1 MKMKCLSIIFVIIL
15 SFSKHSMVA
24 QDNYLELRELIQK
37 EKIDSLKI
45 KIGQT
50 YLDDAIHKSDTINIS
65 NAYFQLFRT
74 RPKDNVAYIDSIIAI
89 TKSKNYFRYPALGYL
104 YKGNIKFE
112 LGSYIEALEFYV
124 KASEAA
130 KKSGNDRLYLS
141 AKFNIGLLK
150 NTSGD
155 REEAQTIFAEY
166 IEFLEQNPKYI
177 NKLNYNRGLF
187 ALADS
192 YIHTKKLELAEIT
205 INKGIKKTIK
215 TGDSV
220 VYSYIL
226 VTSGIH
232 QYLLNNYHKAID
244 SLQKGKKIIQK
255 FDPLETRIATC
266 DYYIGRSYKDL
277 GEEEKSISYFKKTD
291 TILRKT
297 KDVIPD
303 IIDVYDYLRAYSKSK
318 NDYELQIEYINTQ
331 LELDSIKH
339 ANQVY
344 LTRNITRKY
353 DAAELISEKERLIKQ
368 FEKDTFLKDNTIIF
382 LLVLSIILILVAV
395 YGLRKSYLNKIR
407 FQKLLEQQKNSKV
420 NQSELIKDISN
431 DLVKKEDIDIPED
444 VIKTIL
450 KKLHDFEDKNQ
461 FVKKHYTLNSLAKEL
476 STNSAYLSKII
487 NVYKNVNFANYL
499 NNLRIDF
506 AIDQL
511 SVNKSLRSYTI
522 QAIAEEVGFKNAQS
536 FSSAFHKKTGIY
548 PSYFIKHIKS

>member
-1 MKMKCLSIIFVIIL
+1 MKMKCFAIIFLIIL
-15 SFSKHSMVA
+15 SLSKHAVIA
-24 QDNYLELRELIQK
+24 QDNYIELKELVTK
-37 EKIDSLKI
+37 EKVDSLKM
-45 KIGQT
+45 KIAKT
-50 YLDDAIHKSDTINIS
+50 YLDRAISKSDTLNRA
-65 NAYFQLFRT
+65 NAYFILSEIILED
-74 RPKDNVAYIDSIIAI
+74 KVAYIDSIIAF
-89 TKSKNYFRYPALGYL
+89 TEKKNYFRYPALGYL

-112 LGSYIEALEFYV
+112 LGDYIEALEFYV
-124 KASEAA
+124 KASESA
-130 KKSGNDRLYLS
+130 KKSGNNRLYLS

-177 NKLNYNRGLF
+177 NTLNYNRGLF

-205 INKGIKKTIK
+205 IDKGIKKTIK

-232 QYLLNNYHKAID
+232 QYLLNNYQKAID

-255 FDPLETRIATC
+255 LDPLETRIATC

-297 KDVIPD
+297 KDIIPD
-303 IIDVYDYLRAYSKSK
+303 ITDVYDYLRTYSKSK
-318 NDYELQIEYINTQ
+318 NDYELQIEYINMQ

-368 FEKDTFLKDNTIIF
+368 FEKDTFLKDNTITF
-382 LLVLSIILILVAV
+382 LIILSIILVLIAI

-407 FQKLLEQQKNSKV
+407 FQKLLEQQKKPKT
-420 NQSELIKDISN
+420 NQLEVITKISN
-431 DLVKKEDIDIPED
+431 DLTKKEEIDIPSD
-444 VIKTIL
+444 VIETIL

-461 FVKKHYTLNSLAKEL
+461 FSKKHYTLNSLAKEL
-476 STNSAYLSKII
+476 NTNSAYLSKII
-487 NVYKNVNFANYL
+487 NVYKNVNFATYL

-506 AIDQL
+506 AVDQL
-511 SVNKSLRSYTI
+511 SSNKSLRSYTI

-548 PSYFIKHIKS
+548 PSYFIKHINN

>member
-205 INKGIKKTIK
+205 INKGIQKTIK

-303 IIDVYDYLRAYSKSK
+303 IIDVYDYLRAYSKLK